1 MREMLTW
8 WLLIRMPKI
17 KGVDMI
23 GQMILRPVRSVCS
36 ALRSQASV
44 KMKDACFVFASQA
57 AFRFDQVVFLISLG
71 VAQLF

>member
-1 MREMLTW
+1 
-8 WLLIRMPKI
+8 
-17 KGVDMI
+17 MI